1 MGLLTGSYGVR
12 LLPSHTLRSGLC
24 DRGPI
29 FRCCREQTN
38 YFDSLQFS
46 YAAIVK
52 EQESSQGCSLELL
65 EIVLVF
71 SSSLGGTTLSPSR
84 EKGAQE
90 PGQSLVMREEN
101 LCQMAGSKA
110 RFAIRELL
118 YCVMD
123 LMCNLKT
130 QNK

>member
-1 MGLLTGSYGVR
+1 M
-12 LLPSHTLRSGLC
+12 
-24 DRGPI
+24 
-29 FRCCREQTN
+29 
-38 YFDSLQFS
+38 
-46 YAAIVK
+46 
-52 EQESSQGCSLELL
+52 
-65 EIVLVF
+65 LVF